1 MNDGLVLTSLD
12 RGFWD
17 LIEKGL
23 ARRLRDPCIFIPSCD
38 SRKGSGG
45 GGGGDVKGGGKCLPP
60 PMKACFSFQVRA
72 TLPGRNLHPLTALP
86 VLPVSFQFRDRSQL

>member
-1 MNDGLVLTSLD
+1 M
-12 RGFWD
+12 
-17 LIEKGL
+17 
-23 ARRLRDPCIFIPSCD
+23 
-38 SRKGSGG
+38 
-45 GGGGDVKGGGKCLPP
+45 KGGGKCSPPP